1 MDAGRRRSALGS
13 LAERFGS
20 CGGARPIAGPSAA
33 ASTTPSLRMTI
44 FGGPSLRMTG
54 SGLGERYFIS
64 KLLLTTPG
72 PACEPTAHSLIGAD
86 FRQST
91 QVVCALRAP
100 HCGHTAP
107 VAKVS

>member
-1 MDAGRRRSALGS
+1 
-13 LAERFGS
+13 
-20 CGGARPIAGPSAA
+20 
-33 ASTTPSLRMTI
+33 
-44 FGGPSLRMTG
+44 MTG

-72 PACEPTAHSLIGAD
+72 PAYEPTAHSLIGAD
-86 FRQST
+86 LRQST

-107 VAKVS
+107 VAKVSYTCWHCWQRQYSPTSGAVRQLGQAKPGRRGALLRHRGGRPL